1 MKIASRKL
9 NTSNLSANDE
19 ALLRCKTAL
28 ELKDQGDYEGAQKT
42 MRPYWSRMGEAPN
55 TKGLDRS
62 VAAEVLLYVGILT
75 GWIGSKNQVSD
86 AQEIAK
92 NLITQSISYFEAVRD
107 VIKVAVAQS
116 EIAYCYWREGAQNE
130 ARSWLHDALGKL
142 TFEGADRARA
152 LLKLSTVEW
161 TSGRFREAL
170 ELLDQNESLFRKITN
185 PRLKGCYHSELG
197 IIHRN
202 LATTENKREYFHLA
216 IKEYKEAEKQFK
228 LARNQIFRADVINN
242 VGFLLFKLGRYKDA
256 HKYLNEARRLTVK
269 FKDKARTA
277 QIDES
282 QAQVLIAEGRLTEAE
297 RIACRTVSVLKKS
310 EHFRMM
316 AEALI
321 TQGVALARLGRSEY
335 AHSIFRQAIEVAHQV
350 NALNTAGLAALTLIE
365 EVQHLAPEIVQ
376 AAYRQ
381 AREWLA
387 NSQSPDTK
395 LRLADVTDKVV
406 ASIHTELKAED
417 ATEILLTG
425 SGGLQA
431 QLEKY
436 EGVII
441 KRALAQVGGK
451 VTLAASLLEL
461 RYQSLAYKIEHQHPE
476 LLNYRT
482 PVRRRQRK
490 DRSKPTQK

>member
-1 MKIASRKL
+1 MWVHRKQ
-9 NTSNLSANDE
+9 
-19 ALLRCKTAL
+19 CVPIGVVWGKPHV
-28 ELKDQGDYEGAQKT
+28 Q
-42 MRPYWSRMGEAPN
+42 
-55 TKGLDRS
+55 
-62 VAAEVLLYVGILT
+62 AAEVLLCVGVLT

-86 AQEIAK
+86 AQETAK
-92 NLITQSISYFEAVRD
+92 NLITQSIAQFEAVPD
-107 VIKVAVAQS
+107 VVKIAIAQS
-116 EIAYCYWREGAQNE
+116 EIAYCYWREGALSE
-130 ARSWLHDALGKL
+130 ARSWLHDALNKL

-170 ELLDQNESLFRKITN
+170 ELLELNESLFRKITN
-185 PRLKGCYHSELG
+185 PRIKGYYFSELG

-202 LATTENKREYFHLA
+202 LATTENKREYFHRA
-216 IKEYKEAEKQFK
+216 INEYKEAEKQFK

-242 VGFLLFKLGRYKDA
+242 VGFLLFKLDRHKEA
-256 HKYLNEARRLTVK
+256 HKYLNEARHLTVR

-282 QAQVLIAEGRLTEAE
+282 RAQVLIAEQRWTEAE
-297 RIACRTVSVLKKS
+297 HIARRAVSVLKKS
-310 EHFRMM
+310 GHFCMM

-321 TQGVALARLGRSEY
+321 TQGKALARLGRGDHARSV
-335 AHSIFRQAIEVAHQV
+335 FQQAIQVAHQV
-350 NALNTAGLAALTLIE
+350 NALNTAGLAALTFIE
-365 EVQHLAPEIVQ
+365 EVPQLPPDIIQ

-381 AREWLA
+381 ARQWLA

-395 LRLADVTDKVV
+395 LRLADVTDKVI
-406 ASIHTELKAED
+406 ASIQTELTSDD
-417 ATEILLTG
+417 ATEILFTG

-431 QLEKY
+431 QLDKY

-441 KRALAQVGGK
+441 KRALVQAGGK
-451 VTLAASLLEL
+451 VTHAASLLEL

-482 PVRRRQRK
+482 PVRRRPRK
-490 DRSKPTQK
+490 HRSKSS